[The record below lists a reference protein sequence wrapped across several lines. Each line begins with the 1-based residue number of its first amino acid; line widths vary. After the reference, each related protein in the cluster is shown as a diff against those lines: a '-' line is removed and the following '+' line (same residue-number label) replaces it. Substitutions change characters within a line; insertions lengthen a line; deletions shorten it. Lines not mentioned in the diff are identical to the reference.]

1 MSMEKNQKI
10 VLVTGALLTLGL
22 FVIDPFFG
30 LIALVFMV
38 AILISLYIMG
48 DTENYPLIT
57 ADLSEDARK
66 VVVTNTGTAR
76 AQKIRVALVPLDI
89 EFDLA
94 SLDPEEESGFSL
106 ASMIS
111 EAKAVIT
118 YENAEGRQFRR
129 SYPLTA
135 LGAGRDLTEPLIPIF
150 GRR

>member
-1 MSMEKNQKI
+1 MEKNQKI
-10 VLVTGALLTLGL
+10 VLVTGALITLGL
-22 FVIDPFFG
+22 LFINVFFA
-30 LIALVFMV
+30 LIALVIML
-38 AILISLYIMG
+38 AILMSFRIMG

-57 ADLSEDARK
+57 ADLSEDAREIII
-66 VVVTNTGTAR
+66 TNTGTAR

-89 EFDLA
+89 DFEVA

-135 LGAGRDLTEPLIPIF
+135 LGAGRDPTEPMFPIF
-150 GRR
+150 GHR

>member
-1 MSMEKNQKI
+1 MSMDKNQKI
-10 VLVTGALLTLGL
+10 VLVAGALLTLGL

-48 DTENYPLIT
+48 ETGNYPLVT
-57 ADLSEDARK
+57 AELSADARK
-66 VVVTNTGTAR
+66 VVVINTGTAK
-76 AQKIRVALVPLDI
+76 AQKIHVALVPLDI

-94 SLDPEEESGFSL
+94 SLDPDEESGFGL
-106 ASMIS
+106 PSMVS
-111 EAKAVIT
+111 EAKAVVT
-118 YENAEGRQFRR
+118 YENAGGQRFQR